1 MYQFIEY
8 EAIKLVRE
16 TLMCLHQRRSAS
28 RPPRPTRSWASL
40 ARGAIARA
48 GSLLL
53 RQGLS

>member
-48 GSLLL
+48 GSLL